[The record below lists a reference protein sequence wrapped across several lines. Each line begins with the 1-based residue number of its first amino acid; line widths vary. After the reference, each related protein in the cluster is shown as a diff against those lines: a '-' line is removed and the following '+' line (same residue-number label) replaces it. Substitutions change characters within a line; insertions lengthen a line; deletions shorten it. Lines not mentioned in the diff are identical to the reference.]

1 MNRRSLAALVALNI
15 GLLIAL
21 LVVNLSPSQA
31 LAQGGGRRDYIMLSG
46 TTTGLNAQDV
56 IYIVELRSS
65 KMAAVVF
72 NSSSN
77 TFEAVGARVLSE
89 DLTQITG
96 GH

>member
-15 GLLIAL
+15 ALLIAL
-21 LVVNLSPSQA
+21 LVVHLSPSQA

-46 TTTGLNAQDV
+46 AVVGREAQEV
-56 IYIVELRSS
+56 IYIIELRSS
-65 KMAAVVF
+65 KMAAVIY
-72 NSSSN
+72 NSATN
-77 TFEAVGARVLSE
+77 TFEVAGARVLSE